1 MNGVLSKIYWFLGQL
16 STLKENNIIDDSTEG
31 KLTEYYRR
39 QIDIIKNQN
48 DEKNKNRG
56 FKAVIVI
63 LSIISS
69 IFISGGIILLIAY
82 NWRAIPRSV
91 KTFCAFLILLTPQIL
106 SLYFT
111 SLRKD
116 RITKGLS
123 EGLGLLWAV
132 LFGGMVAFI
141 GQIYKLPS
149 NFGSFMLIWA
159 LSTLIIAYIFRS
171 LSSFTLFLVMIVT
184 HTIYSQSTEGV
195 GILFYP
201 LFFSIIPFYVME
213 ERGKN
218 IHRIL
223 YVKYLLIATLVSTL
237 GVSLEKAVPG
247 LWIPVYFNLFVL
259 FFLVGSFLEN
269 REKNILYSPFKIAGT
284 IGVYTTVFL
293 LINPYFWKNIGWN
306 FYRAGGRFNEY
317 ASIFDYGAAVIL
329 IALNIYIFFK
339 KFYHPKKISPNIFF
353 FSISALTVT
362 VLYVLSSFNF
372 LTALTASRIVS
383 LVLLFVTAGYF
394 YVGWSKEQKSSV
406 LQNSLIFFL
415 LLPVAVIFIA
425 HGLDSDD
432 RSGSVFLSL
441 TLLFSSFYS
450 LGKLFENEFQLK
462 RFGVIKKTGIV
473 GIALLA
479 FAATFSGAGGEF
491 DFRGWGSVSLPDVIL
506 EQISLLLFILLSF
519 SPYVFFIKQKK
530 LFHYI
535 APALPIIIMIIYY
548 FNITGAG
555 SIAPEALKWI
565 MNLYILV
572 FCLFSFYLS
581 FKANSVLIANASAV
595 FLTIAILSRFFDESM
610 DILSRGVVFT
620 FCGIFILILNI
631 ILSKRNKK
639 KPEEIK

>member
-1 MNGVLSKIYWFLGQL
+1 MKRVLDKIYWFLGQL
-16 STLKENNIIDDSTEG
+16 SALKENSIIDDATENRI
-31 KLTEYYRR
+31 TEYYRR

-56 FKAVIVI
+56 FRAVIII

-91 KTFCAFLILLTPQIL
+91 KTFFAFLILLTPQVL

-111 SLRKD
+111 AFRKE
-116 RITKGLS
+116 RMTKGLS

-159 LSTLIIAYIFRS
+159 LSTLFISYIFRS

-184 HTIYSQSTEGV
+184 HTIYSQSIEGV

-201 LFFSIIPFYVME
+201 LFFSIIPFYIME
-213 ERGKN
+213 EREKN
-218 IHRIL
+218 VHRIL

-237 GVSLEKAVPG
+237 GVALEKAVPG

-269 REKNILYSPFKIAGT
+269 KERNIFYSPFKITGT
-284 IGVYTTVFL
+284 VGAYTIVSL

-329 IALNIYIFFK
+329 IALNVYIFIK
-339 KFYHPKKISPNIFF
+339 KFYRPKKITPNILFF
-353 FSISALTVT
+353 CASTLAVT
-362 VLYVLSSFNF
+362 FLYLLSSFNL
-372 LTALTASRIVS
+372 LTAVTVSRIVS
-383 LVLLFVTAGYF
+383 LALLIVTAGYF
-394 YVGWSKEQKSSV
+394 YVGWRGGIKSSV

-415 LLPVAVIFIA
+415 LLPVAVKFIES
-425 HGLDSDD
+425 GLDSDD
-432 RSGSVFLSL
+432 RSGILFLSL
-441 TLLFSSFYS
+441 TLLFSSLYS
-450 LGKLFENEFQLK
+450 LGKLFENEIQLK
-462 RFGVIKKTGIV
+462 RFGIIKKTGIL
-473 GIALLA
+473 GIAILA

-491 DFRGWGSVSLPDVIL
+491 NFRGFSSVSLPDVIL
-506 EQISLLLFILLSF
+506 EQISLILFIALSF
-519 SPYVFFIKQKK
+519 SPYVFFIKQKN

-535 APALPIIIMIIYY
+535 APALPIIILIIYY

-581 FKANSVLIANASAV
+581 FKANSVLIANGAAV

-631 ILSKRNKK
+631 VLSKRNKK
-639 KPEEIK
+639 KMEEMK